1 MLDTVQDHLYITT
14 TEINMD
20 DNLFANLRFLAN
32 LRYFIWVELDET
44 GDVIRLSARD
54 NMTLERI
61 DMGDISEVPPFVRE
75 RLALIKLTGVNNY
88 SDSRM
93 RGALGRRLSED
104 KIIIYLD
111 HNDYNYIKEECK

>member
-20 DNLFANLRFLAN
+20 DNLLAN

-44 GDVIRLSARD
+44 GDVTRLSARD
-54 NMTLERI
+54 NLTFEQI
-61 DMGDISEVPPFVRE
+61 NMGDISEVPQFVRE

-88 SDSRM
+88 SDSRK
-93 RGALGRRLSED
+93 RGALGRRVAED
-104 KIIIYLD
+104 KIVIYLD
-111 HNDYNYIKEECK
+111 HSDYNYIKEECK

>member
-20 DNLFANLRFLAN
+20 DNLLAN

-54 NMTLERI
+54 NMTLERV

-111 HNDYNYIKEECK
+111 HSDYNYIKEECK